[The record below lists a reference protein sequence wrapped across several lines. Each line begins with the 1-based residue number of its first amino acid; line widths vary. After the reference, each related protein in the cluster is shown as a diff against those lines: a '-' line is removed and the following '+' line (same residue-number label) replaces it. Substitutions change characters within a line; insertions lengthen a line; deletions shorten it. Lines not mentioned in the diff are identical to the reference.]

1 MLDTG
6 RTRRL
11 YLLIAALLT
20 TLSCSSVQRAPS
32 PATPPAADATPD
44 SAARPAADAANRSP
58 DDPRTANFKKEVQTQ
73 IDSMATFTQ
82 QMVDMIFS
90 FGELGFQEV
99 ETSRYLIKI
108 LRDNGFTVREGI
120 AGIPTAWWASWGSG
134 RPVISL
140 GSDIDGIPQASQKP
154 GVPRHDPIVPG
165 APGHGEGHN
174 SGQAVNI
181 TAAIAVKKV
190 MERERISGTI
200 HIWPGVA
207 EELVAT
213 KAYFVREGMFRDV
226 DAAMFSH
233 VSSNMAVSWG
243 TASGNALIS
252 AEFSFT
258 GTATHAAGSPWLG
271 RSALDAVELMNIGW
285 NYRREHIRFQQRSHY
300 VVTDGGDQPNVVPGT
315 ASVWYYFRETDAP
328 RTQELM
334 KIGNEIAE
342 GAAMMTG
349 TKLASVKILG
359 SAWPQ
364 HFNRPIA
371 EAMHEN
377 IRAVG
382 APRWSSDDQ
391 AFARAVQTSMGVGS
405 RGLATSVAL
414 TVGQPTPESQRTGGG
429 SDDIGD
435 VTWTLPTVT
444 LRFPSNIPGIAA
456 HHWASSIAMATPVAH
471 KGATAGAKVMA
482 MTLLDLMLKPELVT
496 SARTYFNDVQTRET
510 KYFPLMR
517 AEDKPATHLN
527 TEIMA
532 KYREEM
538 RKFYYDPTRYK
549 TYMEQLGIPY
559 PPR

>member
-1 MLDTG
+1 LGSLHQSIISLPKPRGADQAVCNS
-6 RTRRL
+6 
-11 YLLIAALLT
+11 LISLNGTMTATTLRFTASLALSVLA
-20 TLSCSSVQRAPS
+20 LSCSSVQTRTPEIEAPAS
-32 PATPPAADATPD
+32 GQPGTDPEAAAAPGAPPRT
-44 SAARPAADAANRSP
+44 P
-58 DDPRTANFKKEVQTQ
+58 DDPRTTAFKNELRSQ

-99 ETSRYLIKI
+99 ETSRYLVRI
-108 LRDNGFTVREGI
+108 LRENGFTVREGI
-120 AGIPTAWWASWGSG
+120 CGIPTAWWATWGSG

-154 GVPRHDPIVPG
+154 GVPVHDPIVPG

-181 TAAIAVKKV
+181 TAAIAVKRV
-190 MERERISGTI
+190 LERERIPGTI

-233 VSSNMAVSWG
+233 VSSNMSVSWG
-243 TASGNALIS
+243 TSSGNALIS
-252 AEFSFT
+252 AEFSFA
-258 GTATHAAGSPWLG
+258 GTASHAAGSPWLG

-315 ASVWYYFRETDAP
+315 AAVWYYFRETDAP

-334 KIGNEIAE
+334 KIGTEIAE

-349 TKLASVKILG
+349 TRLAGVRILG

-382 APRWSSDDQ
+382 APRWSADDQ
-391 AFARAVQTSMGVGS
+391 AFARAVQESMGVGT
-405 RGLATSVAL
+405 RGLATNVAL
-414 TVGQPTPESQRTGGG
+414 AVGQPTPESQRTGGG

-435 VTWTLPTVT
+435 VTWSLPTVT

-456 HHWASSIAMATPVAH
+456 HHWASSIAWQHRLRT
-471 KGATAGAKVMA
+471 KV
-482 MTLLDLMLKPELVT
+482 P
-496 SARTYFNDVQTRET
+496 R
-510 KYFPLMR
+510 
-517 AEDKPATHLN
+517 PA
-527 TEIMA
+527 
-532 KYREEM
+532 
-538 RKFYYDPTRYK
+538 
-549 TYMEQLGIPY
+549 
-559 PPR
+559 PR

>member
-1 MLDTG
+1 
-6 RTRRL
+6 
-11 YLLIAALLT
+11 
-20 TLSCSSVQRAPS
+20 
-32 PATPPAADATPD
+32 
-44 SAARPAADAANRSP
+44 
-58 DDPRTANFKKEVQTQ
+58 
-73 IDSMATFTQ
+73 
-82 QMVDMIFS
+82 MVDMIFS

-99 ETSRYLIKI
+99 ETSRYLVRI
-108 LRDNGFTVREGI
+108 LRENGFTVQEGV
-120 AGIPTAWWASWGSG
+120 AGIPTAWWATWGNG
-134 RPVISL
+134 RPIISL

-154 GVPRHDPIVPG
+154 GVPTHDPIVPG

-181 TAAIAVKKV
+181 TAAIAVKRIL
-190 MERERISGTI
+190 ERERMPGTI

-252 AEFSFT
+252 AEFSFV
-258 GTATHAAGSPWLG
+258 GTASHAAGSPWQG
-271 RSALDAVELMNIGW
+271 RSALDAVELMNIAW
-285 NYRREHIRFQQRSHY
+285 NYRREHLRFQQRSHY

-328 RTQELM
+328 RTQDLM

-349 TKLASVKILG
+349 TKLSSVRILG

-364 HFNRPIA
+364 HFNQPIA

-382 APRWSSDDQ
+382 APRWSADDQ
-391 AFARAVQTSMGVGS
+391 AFARAVQEAQGAGS
-405 RGLATSVAL
+405 RGLATNVAFS
-414 TVGQPTPESQRTGGG
+414 VGQPTPESQRTGGG

-482 MTLLDLMLKPELVT
+482 MTLLDLMLKPALVT
-496 SARTYFNDVQTRET
+496 SAKDYFANTQTRET

-517 AEDKPATHLN
+517 AEDKPAVHLN
-527 TEIMA
+527 REIMA

-538 RKFYYDPTRYK
+538 RKYYYDPSRYK
-549 TYMEQLGIPY
+549 TYMEQLGVPY
-559 PPR
+559 PPRR